1 MDLVDLVKAAF
12 AQSLEAA
19 KEAEKAEKEQREK
32 QKQQEEFRV
41 SNLLIDTI
49 RQYKNIKEQRTKILK
64 EQEENIGH
72 AKETISRMSGEAI
85 AASLPEFIK
94 MATNAQKTKEQIE
107 IIDIIM
113 GALARCLNYARETE
127 DTEEVM

>member
-1 MDLVDLVKAAF
+1 MNLVDLVKMAF

-32 QKQQEEFRV
+32 QKEQEEFRV

-49 RQYKNIKEQRTKILK
+49 RQYKNIKEQRTKILE

-72 AKETISRMSGEAI
+72 AKEAISRMSGEAI

-94 MATNAQKTKEQIE
+94 MAINAQKTKEQIE

-113 GALARCLNYARETE
+113 GALSRCLNYARETE
-127 DTEEVM
+127 DTAEVI